1 MSGSARSNMIVL
13 VAVLAVSVLLMG
25 RIAAKKQPTADAS
38 ASAPVKAAAHKS
50 PVKDNYVSGKEL
62 LDIRGTGTAYD
73 IPVNVVNSK
82 EIEVYKPE
90 DKSEADRRIAR
101 ALDKDEPV
109 MICFYDS
116 GKPSQK
122 VMGLVGEV
130 SDSLPGMFE
139 VVKVDL
145 NAPEG
150 KDIAGRIGKVEAAP
164 TVVAMTQK
172 GQIKTRL
179 VGQVEKK
186 HIVEAYSKI
195 VGCSDICEP
204 GEC

>member
-1 MSGSARSNMIVL
+1 MLIL
-13 VAVLAVSVLLMG
+13 LAVLAVSVLLIG
-25 RIAAKKQPTADAS
+25 RIVAKKQPAADAS
-38 ASAPVKAAAHKS
+38 AATSTQAAGHK
-50 PVKDNYVSGKEL
+50 PAEKDNYVSGKEL

-73 IPVNVVNSK
+73 IPVNVINSK

-90 DKSEADRRIAR
+90 AKSEADRRIAQ
-101 ALDKDEPV
+101 AFSKEEPV
-109 MICFYDS
+109 MVCFYDS
-116 GKPSQK
+116 GNPSQK
-122 VMGLVGEV
+122 VMALVGEV
-130 SDSLPGMFE
+130 SDSLPGMFKA
-139 VVKVDL
+139 VKVDL
-145 NAPEG
+145 NTPEG

-204 GEC
+204 GDC